1 MINSKMNV
9 NVRNISEYIEKFIKI
24 GNTRQDATKY
34 VRERVK
40 IELLDR
46 QMKLTRDLNAKL
58 TELSSEELVKIR
70 KETNYE

>member
-1 MINSKMNV
+1 MNAI
-9 NVRNISEYIEKFIKI
+9 ISEYIDKFIKI

-46 QMKLTRDLNAKL
+46 QMKLTRELNAKL
-58 TELSSEELVKIR
+58 SELSSEELVKIR

>member
-1 MINSKMNV
+1 MNAI
-9 NVRNISEYIEKFIKI
+9 ISEYIEKFIKI